1 MKKLKLYQ
9 AAVLG
14 LLWVNAVATI
24 SPLQTDAAKTAVL
37 AVTIIVYGIGLF
49 AIGGKE

>member
-14 LLWVNAVATI
+14 LLWINAATTI
-24 SPLQTDAAKTAVL
+24 LPLQTDAAKRAVL
-37 AVTIIVYGIGLF
+37 VVTAIVYCIGLF
-49 AIGGKE
+49 AVGGD

>member
-14 LLWVNAVATI
+14 LLWIIAVATI
-24 SPLQTDAAKTAVL
+24 APLQTDAAKNVFL
-37 AVTIIVYGIGLF
+37 VVTVGVYGIGLF

>member
-14 LLWVNAVATI
+14 LLWVNAVTTI
-24 SPLQTDAAKTAVL
+24 LPPQTDAAKRAVL
-37 AVTIIVYGIGLF
+37 VVTAIVYGVGLF
-49 AIGGKE
+49 AIGDEE

>member
-14 LLWVNAVATI
+14 LLWINAVTAI
-24 SPLQTDAAKTAVL
+24 FPLQTDAAETSVL
-37 AVTIIVYGIGLF
+37 VVTIIVYGIGLF

>member
-14 LLWVNAVATI
+14 LLWINAVTTI
-24 SPLQTDAAKTAVL
+24 FPLQTDAETNEHD
-37 AVTIIVYGIGLF
+37 GI
-49 AIGGKE
+49 